1 MKSILLAGAMFAV
14 VFGCYFLFLRT
25 KEHVV
30 PENFPILTP
39 AESKS
44 DKPELFPILPAAN
57 SMNDAT
63 MASGSQLATFG
74 SGCFWCTEAYFL
86 QMKGV
91 QKVVSGYCGGTVANP
106 TYEQICTG
114 NTGHA
119 EVIQVT
125 YDPNVVTYGDLLE
138 LFWRS
143 HDPTTKN
150 RQGAD
155 EGTQYRSVVFYH
167 TDEQRQLAE
176 RYKIKIDEAKVYPA
190 PLVTEIAPLA
200 TFYPAEGYHQNYY
213 ALNPK
218 QGYCRSVIGP
228 KLEKL
233 KKVFADKFDAKR

>member
-143 HDPTTKN
+143 LQDLWLKFYGLRLPTVAAIN
-150 RQGAD
+150 GAAPAGGCMLSICCD
-155 EGTQYRSVVFYH
+155 ERVMLASAGIIGLNVKIHKATAPHRWVRVRLRS
-167 TDEQRQLAE
+167 
-176 RYKIKIDEAKVYPA
+176 
-190 PLVTEIAPLA
+190 
-200 TFYPAEGYHQNYY
+200 
-213 ALNPK
+213 
-218 QGYCRSVIGP
+218 
-228 KLEKL
+228 
-233 KKVFADKFDAKR
+233 FDA